1 MELNNFL
8 IDHIYNKRVKLCSG
22 NERDR
27 CGSKKTSELVGLVR
41 GEGRRG
47 LLEVGEG
54 VLVLLDV
61 AALDVVAQHPLVTVE
76 LSKKIK

>member
-1 MELNNFL
+1 MKE
-8 IDHIYNKRVKLCSG
+8 V
-22 NERDR
+22 EQ
-27 CGSKKTSELVGLVR
+27 KTSELVGLVR

-61 AALDVVAQHPLVTVE
+61 AALDVVAQHPLVAVE
-76 LSKKIK
+76 LS